1 MSCLGNILW
10 IIFGG
15 VLVAFEY
22 FAAGIILCST
32 IIGIPFGIQM
42 FKLGLMSLVPFG
54 QHAVEQPTGTGC
66 IYSIF
71 NIIWMFTGGLVIA
84 LTHLFFGILLCITI
98 IGIPF
103 GKQHFKLMSLAF
115 WPFGKTF
122 A

>member
-15 VLVAFEY
+15 VLVALEY

-84 LTHLFFGILLCITI
+84 FTHLLFGVLLCITI

-103 GKQHFKLMSLAF
+103 GKQHFKLMSLAL
-115 WPFGKTF
+115 WPFGKTIV
-122 A
+122 

>member
-1 MSCLGNILW
+1 MSFLGNLIW
-10 IIFGG
+10 IICGG
-15 VLVAFEY
+15 FAVALEY
-22 FAAGIILCST
+22 FTAGIALCCT

-54 QHAVEQPTGTGC
+54 QQTVTQPSGTGC

-84 LTHLFFGILLCITI
+84 FTHLLFGVLLCITI

-103 GKQHFKLMSLAF
+103 GKQHFKLMSLAL

-122 A
+122 V